1 MRLFIPLALYGALAA
16 STGQYDPDI
25 CAADGPKAPHLTREA
40 KACVQ
45 NRASASAISRDEARD
60 VADAVLAEC
69 SGILLGDD
77 ATTKGLEAEPT
88 TGEGL
93 NARWAEARELAV
105 FQVVEERAGHCSL
118 KK

>member
-16 STGQYDPDI
+16 CTGQYDPDI
-25 CAADGPKAPHLTREA
+25 CAAGGPKAPRLTREA

-45 NRASASAISRDEARD
+45 KRASALATSIGDARD

-88 TGEGL
+88 TDEGS

-105 FQVVEERAGHCSL
+105 FQVVEERAGRCSL